1 MKYLQ
6 MPEFIQRHA
15 GALSGLQMAIW
26 CDAWTWQQQG
36 MDAYRTNEQLAE
48 MFGVNCR
55 SVRRAV
61 SKLEQMGLVTITT
74 KGIARMIT
82 AKEDQT
88 VQGRTN
94 RSGGPIGPQG
104 RTNRSGGEDQ
114 SVRKGGPIGPPS
126 REVSKSISREVSRE
140 KAFSRKFWDS
150 DEFEMAWNEWKEY
163 RLTQHQFEHR
173 AAKYEELEL
182 HQLHQNTN
190 GDERTA
196 IEAIATAITRGWRGI
211 FPRTPKS
218 GENIGRSTDWA
229 RDVAQRLQERHSNQ

>member
-1 MKYLQ
+1 MSRREISANARVHPTACRGIEWPTNGHLVRCLD
-6 MPEFIQRHA
+6 MATTGHGRIQDERA
-15 GALSGLQMAIW
+15 VGADVWRQLPFRPARGVEV
-26 CDAWTWQQQG
+26 G
-36 MDAYRTNEQLAE
+36 TNGHGGDNHQRRGQDDQDERGPNGPREDQ
-48 MFGVNCR
+48 
-55 SVRRAV
+55 SVR
-61 SKLEQMGLVTITT
+61 G
-74 KGIARMIT
+74 
-82 AKEDQT
+82 
-88 VQGRTN
+88 TN
-94 RSGGPIGPQG
+94 RSA
-104 RTNRSGGEDQ
+104 GEDQ

-126 REVSKSISREVSRE
+126 RERSKEVSREVSRE

-150 DEFEMAWNEWKEY
+150 DQFEMAWNEWKEY

-211 FPRTPKS
+211 FPRTPKG
-218 GENIGRSTDWA
+218 GENIGRTTDWA